1 MTPAEIQK
9 LLEDGLPGAIVRVES
24 ADDTHFE
31 AVVVSDAF
39 TGQRPLTRHQL
50 VYRCLG
56 GLMGNEIHALS
67 IRAYTGAEWARL
79 GAAGDGSD

>member
-9 LLEDGLPGAIVRVES
+9 MIEAGLPNAMVRVES
-24 ADDTHFE
+24 DDDTHFQ

-39 TGQRPLTRHQL
+39 SGQRPLARHQL

-56 GLMGNEIHALS
+56 DRMGNEIHALS
-67 IRAYTGAEWARL
+67 IRAYTGLEWARQ
-79 GAAGDGSD
+79 GATGGGTD